1 MPLQKQ
7 DLLLVR
13 QARQAQGVQE
23 EAQGEGQVVSFR
35 QVASLP

>member
-7 DLLLVR
+7 GLLPVRQVR
-13 QARQAQGVQE
+13 QAPEVQE
-23 EAQGEGQVVSFR
+23 EAQEEVQVVSFR